1 MISPVVAPSHYLAF
15 TVPFSWEISSPITCL
30 AIESPAMIASLSFFC
45 LFHALFDAI
54 VMNKSSTTDV
64 AVMKSWAPFYVIVNV
79 SMVCIPLSAISID
92 LSGLII
98 IVIIIVIRCRFS
110 RNVLMLRW
118 FSDLRLC
125 QYFLL
130 LFTSS
135 LRILFSASAY
145 FILDLKILLFFSIWR
160 FRKDVFN

>member
-1 MISPVVAPSHYLAF
+1 
-15 TVPFSWEISSPITCL
+15 
-30 AIESPAMIASLSFFC
+30 
-45 LFHALFDAI
+45 
-54 VMNKSSTTDV
+54 MNKSSTTDV

-79 SMVCIPLSAISID
+79 SMVFIPLSAISID

>member
-1 MISPVVAPSHYLAF
+1 
-15 TVPFSWEISSPITCL
+15 
-30 AIESPAMIASLSFFC
+30 
-45 LFHALFDAI
+45 
-54 VMNKSSTTDV
+54 
-64 AVMKSWAPFYVIVNV
+64 
-79 SMVCIPLSAISID
+79 MVCIPLSAISID
-92 LSGLII
+92 LSGLI

-118 FSDLRLC
+118 FNDLRLC

-145 FILDLKILLFFSIWR
+145 FILDLKIIFCSFLAFEDLGKMSLI
-160 FRKDVFN
+160 KAD